1 MLVVDQNLVLFKPI
15 FQQTWYG
22 GLIIIPLSLRRQV
35 FSHYHAGPSTGHM
48 GEYKRLFWMRLRFF
62 WSGLHKDVKEWVK
75 GCTHCNS
82 YKLWKT
88 RKSEL
93 YFSWPVTSTFYIMH
107 VDLWA
112 PRKMLNKQTGK
123 TMMLMNAMCD
133 LTQFVVSTVIEN
145 PTAKSLAQLFMEDV
159 VLTFEMVAVV
169 IVCQG

>member
-1 MLVVDQNLVLFKPI
+1 
-15 FQQTWYG
+15 
-22 GLIIIPLSLRRQV
+22 
-35 FSHYHAGPSTGHM
+35 
-48 GEYKRLFWMRLRFF
+48 
-62 WSGLHKDVKEWVK
+62 
-75 GCTHCNS
+75 
-82 YKLWKT
+82 
-88 RKSEL
+88 
-93 YFSWPVTSTFYIMH
+93 MH

-123 TMMLMNAMCD
+123 TMILMNTMCD